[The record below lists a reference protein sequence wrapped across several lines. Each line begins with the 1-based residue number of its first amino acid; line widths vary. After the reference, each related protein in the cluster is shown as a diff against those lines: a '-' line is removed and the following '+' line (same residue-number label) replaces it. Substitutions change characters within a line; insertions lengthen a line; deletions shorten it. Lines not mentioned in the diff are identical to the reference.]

1 MREMK
6 SVKVGMQGMGL
17 QCECEESAWECLDM
31 AGIVKS
37 VRDQGGDAENEGGN
51 FSITL
56 EMI

>member
-1 MREMK
+1 
-6 SVKVGMQGMGL
+6 
-17 QCECEESAWECLDM
+17 M
-31 AGIVKS
+31 AGIAKS